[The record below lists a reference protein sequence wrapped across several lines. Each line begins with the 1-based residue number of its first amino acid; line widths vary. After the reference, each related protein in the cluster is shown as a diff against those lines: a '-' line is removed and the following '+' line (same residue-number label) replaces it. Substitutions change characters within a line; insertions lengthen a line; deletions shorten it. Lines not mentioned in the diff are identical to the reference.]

1 MLQTSVK
8 IKGFDKKAEA
18 TRFACTTYRK
28 LLVDIR
34 EHLRLGDLSNESEL
48 LKKMSWTDS
57 ITPLV
62 NKYKKEYRKRFST
75 TTEPTLRHFRPD
87 LIIFL

>member
-8 IKGFDKKAEA
+8 IKGFDKKAEG

-48 LKKMSWTDS
+48 LKKMSWTD
-57 ITPLV
+57 TPLV
-62 NKYKKEYRKRFST
+62 HKYKKEYRKKFST
-75 TTEPTLRHFRPD
+75 TTEPDSETFV
-87 LIIFL
+87 IIFL